1 MGKTQLVGLG
11 AWKKQIEERRKKK
24 MKSSKLLVYH
34 FQGKNIVVTRTYSYF

>member
-24 MKSSKLLVYH
+24 NEIK
-34 FQGKNIVVTRTYSYF
+34 